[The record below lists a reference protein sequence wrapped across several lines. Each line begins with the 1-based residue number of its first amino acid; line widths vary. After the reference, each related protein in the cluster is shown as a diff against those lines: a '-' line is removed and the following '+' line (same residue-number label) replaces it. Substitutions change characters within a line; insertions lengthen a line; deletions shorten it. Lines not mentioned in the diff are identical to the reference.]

1 MKAIQLT
8 HKEVMDILPH
18 REPMLLVDTVSHL
31 EPLKSIEAQY
41 HIAPELDIFRGNFPG
56 EPVFPGVLSVEC
68 MAQAVDI
75 MVMTAPQYAGKTPLF
90 LGINNVR
97 FTKKIQPGDTLLTRA
112 EFASEREEKAIVT
125 CKAIG
130 YVGEEQAVSAEI
142 VIAMR

>member
-8 HKEVMDILPH
+8 HKEVMAILPH

-41 HIAPELDIFRGNFPG
+41 HIAPELDIFRGHFPG

>member
-1 MKAIQLT
+1 MKAVQLT

-18 REPMLLVDTVSHL
+18 RETMLLVGTVSHL

-41 HIAPELDIFRGNFPG
+41 HIAPELDIFRGHFPG

>member
-1 MKAIQLT
+1 MKTTQLT

-18 REPMLLVDTVSHL
+18 REPMLLVDTVSYL
-31 EPLKSIEAQY
+31 ESLRRIEAQY
-41 HIAPELDIFRGNFPG
+41 YIAPDLDIFKGHFPG
-56 EPVFPGVLSVEC
+56 KPVFPGVMSVES

-75 MVMTAPQYAGKTPLF
+75 MVMTTPKYAGKTPLF

-97 FTKKIQPGDTLLTRA
+97 FTKKIQPGDTLTTRA
-112 EFASEREEKAIVT
+112 ELVSEREEKAVVT

-130 YVGEEQAVSAEI
+130 YIGEEQAVSAEI

>member
-1 MKAIQLT
+1 MKDIQLT

-41 HIAPELDIFRGNFPG
+41 HIVPELDIFRGHFPG

-75 MVMTAPQYAGKTPLF
+75 MVMTAPKYAGKTPLF

-112 EFASEREEKAIVT
+112 EFVSEREEKAIVT
-125 CKAIG
+125 CKAVG

>member
-1 MKAIQLT
+1 MKAVQLT

-41 HIAPELDIFRGNFPG
+41 HIAPELDIFRGHFPG